1 MNAKHR
7 STIDVNDIYF
17 SIESIKIA
25 HVTIIGRLKV
35 EANKDGNKFLTLIP
49 SAFNSFEMDI
59 SKYGDRN
66 GKTKIKRI
74 KAKTNKITVKLD
86 EEAIVSG
93 KILGCPIKFK

>member
-1 MNAKHR
+1 MNAKHK

-66 GKTKIKRI
+66 GKQ
-74 KAKTNKITVKLD
+74 KLR
-86 EEAIVSG
+86 ELKQKQIR
-93 KILGCPIKFK
+93 

>member
-1 MNAKHR
+1 MLLL
-7 STIDVNDIYF
+7 S
-17 SIESIKIA
+17 E
-25 HVTIIGRLKV
+25 GLRLKQIKMGI
-35 EANKDGNKFLTLIP
+35 NFLTLIP

>member
-1 MNAKHR
+1 MNAKHK

-25 HVTIIGRLKV
+25 HVTIIRRLKV